1 MNRTVLGVLAA
12 VVVIVAIVVAVASGG
27 GDEDGEETAAGPSPP
42 AVVSTAPVT
51 AVATSTPAPVAAA
64 TSPPAPAAA
73 TPTTAPPAPAPTN
86 TPVPPAPTATP
97 TTMPAGGGA
106 LSVTISG
113 FAYTPKT
120 LTVQVGQPVS
130 IAVRNNDGAGHTFTI
145 TGVVNSGTI
154 SGGDSETVSF
164 TPMQAGTLTFFC
176 AIHGQ
181 GTMSGTI
188 TVQ

>member
-51 AVATSTPAPVAAA
+51 AVATSTPAP
-64 TSPPAPAAA
+64 AAA

-120 LTVQVGQPVS
+120 LTVQAGQPVS

>member
-64 TSPPAPAAA
+64 T
-73 TPTTAPPAPAPTN
+73 PTTAPPAPAPTN

-120 LTVQVGQPVS
+120 LTVQAGQPVS

>member
-1 MNRTVLGVLAA
+1 LNRTVLGVLAA

-73 TPTTAPPAPAPTN
+73 TPTTAP
-86 TPVPPAPTATP
+86 
-97 TTMPAGGGA
+97 AGGGA

-120 LTVQVGQPVS
+120 LTVQAGQAVS

-154 SGGDSETVSF
+154 DRKSTRLNS
-164 TPMQAGTLTFFC
+164 
-176 AIHGQ
+176 
-181 GTMSGTI
+181 
-188 TVQ
+188 